1 MDTFNQYENKEYDEN
16 FLEKDISSVRYDFPY
31 EPEKFDLSEADFAPS
46 TNLRDSGFNGS
57 LSQNKELNNVPVVHN
72 FKQTNTYSGNDTHHQ
87 MNGNILVTTNGAL
100 SSQNLYGISQPQVTQ
115 SKEKNHSL
123 KLQVTQSEIVKK
135 PIQADN
141 SPGIESSEMA
151 FQMNGHSGVSQGPV
165 NPVYQPQLSSIPS
178 LSSINSSPE
187 YDKYPVQCNT
197 PQTPKDP
204 TVNPLEAQLSVSSGG
219 SLNAGIETT
228 SPGEILHKSD
238 DGDMQDIP
246 KLQNLKNDLKLSCES
261 RDSGGLNHS
270 QGQINQRAKISQ
282 SLPATLHQTVF
293 QNGLNSSSSLPSELV
308 NEAQTTNENTDFF
321 KKKEAESEQDGGRLT
336 RPLDSSNE
344 SAFLE
349 NVEEKTSKYN
359 FGDSFIGTSW
369 QGENVLKNQD
379 KAHHEAVEQRIVG
392 FGNIDEMDDDTDL
405 NAYLNEN
412 TDEIR
417 DQHVN
422 FSKVDSNLSKFQSE
436 HQNDYVLTNNTAENQ
451 SLKNCDTNEQVQDQR
466 TKIDKLDM
474 DTSESDGSQN
484 MPQSTFKGANFNTD
498 SDLEILKILPENPNE
513 MDVNTKTVVPDLTTN
528 LSPVANM
535 SLDSGVASMN
545 DNLEENTSD
554 RTDFSGQVTDVGA
567 RPKDNL
573 NKLNR
578 PVHLTGI
585 STSDVNSES
594 PFGTKPLVSPSD
606 GTIAGNQPVNSVVEK
621 MMLDSVVSVSE
632 DSRQLM
638 ENSNSGRDTREISE
652 SNNEVMQGD
661 IDTNLV
667 ELRYPDRL
675 QPSENIITGR
685 PRSWSPSDSG
695 QPLIQKQ
702 KRPTSLNLPPPPT
715 INPAG
720 DREAS
725 EEDQS
730 PDTGVGMETAADES
744 QDQDALEAGK

>member
-16 FLEKDISSVRYDFPY
+16 FSDKDISSVRYDFPY

-72 FKQTNTYSGNDTHHQ
+72 FKQMNTYSGNDTHNQ
-87 MNGNILVTTNGAL
+87 MNGNILVSTNGAL

-151 FQMNGHSGVSQGPV
+151 FQMNGHSEVSQGLV

-204 TVNPLEAQLSVSSGG
+204 TVNPLEAQLSVSSSS
-219 SLNAGIETT
+219 SLNSSIKTT
-228 SPGEILHKSD
+228 SPGEIHHKSD
-238 DGDMQDIP
+238 DGAMQDIP

-261 RDSGGLNHS
+261 RDSDGQNHS
-270 QGQINQRAKISQ
+270 QGQITQRAKISQ

-308 NEAQTTNENTDFF
+308 SEAQTADENIDLY
-321 KKKEAESEQDGGRLT
+321 KKKEVESDQDGGRFAK
-336 RPLDSSNE
+336 PLDSSNE

-359 FGDSFIGTSW
+359 FGDSVIGAGW
-369 QGENVLKNQD
+369 QGENLLKNQD
-379 KAHHEAVEQRIVG
+379 KAHHEVTEQRIVG

-405 NAYLNEN
+405 NAYLNED
-412 TDEIR
+412 TEEIR
-417 DQHVN
+417 DRHVN
-422 FSKVDSNLSKFQSE
+422 FSQVDSNLSKLHSE
-436 HQNDYVLTNNTAENQ
+436 HQNDYVMSNNTAENQ
-451 SLKNCDTNEQVQDQR
+451 SSKNCDTIEQVQDQR
-466 TKIDKLDM
+466 TKIDKFDM
-474 DTSESDGSQN
+474 DMSETDGSGNVSQN
-484 MPQSTFKGANFNTD
+484 TLKGGNFNTD
-498 SDLEILKILPENPNE
+498 SDLEILKILPENSNE
-513 MDVNTKTVVPDLTTN
+513 MDVNTKSVVPDLTTN
-528 LSPVANM
+528 LSPVANV

-567 RPKDNL
+567 RPKDSVS
-573 NKLNR
+573 KLNR
-578 PVHLTGI
+578 PVHLTDL
-585 STSDVNSES
+585 STSDVNSEL
-594 PFGTKPLVSPSD
+594 PFGTRPLVSPSD
-606 GTIAGNQPVNSVVEK
+606 GTSAVNSVVEK
-621 MMLDSVVSVSE
+621 MMLGSVVSVTE

-652 SNNEVMQGD
+652 SSSEVIQGD

-675 QPSENIITGR
+675 QPSENVITGR

-720 DREAS
+720 DQEAS

-744 QDQDALEAGK
+744 QDQDALEAGT